1 MVQINTRN
9 KFGIYEWANLG
20 ITFGL
25 CSFLFPCF
33 AKCNWKLHLIH
44 GTTFPQGL
52 ASGILKITTPL
63 MNIVGV
69 KIFTILSLQRYED
82 TSNLLMEALQSQTNY
97 LKQLERKVND
107 LEAHPRWPTGS
118 YCILKKGKCPIGFT
132 HVENGVHALKMW
144 SCTGGFSGKGNVGDS
159 IIGKHKNCQNGNY
172 GDVVIHACCK

>member
-1 MVQINTRN
+1 
-9 KFGIYEWANLG
+9 
-20 ITFGL
+20 
-25 CSFLFPCF
+25 
-33 AKCNWKLHLIH
+33 
-44 GTTFPQGL
+44 
-52 ASGILKITTPL
+52 
-63 MNIVGV
+63 
-69 KIFTILSLQRYED
+69 
-82 TSNLLMEALQSQTNY
+82 MEALQSQTNY

-118 YCILKKGKCPIGFT
+118 YCILKKGKCSIGFT